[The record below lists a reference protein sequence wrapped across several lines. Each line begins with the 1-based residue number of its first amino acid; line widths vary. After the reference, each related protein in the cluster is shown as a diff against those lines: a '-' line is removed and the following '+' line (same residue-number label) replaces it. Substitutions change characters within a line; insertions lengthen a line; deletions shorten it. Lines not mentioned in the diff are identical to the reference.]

1 MTLRAIELSATESHW
16 RLFSLRKSDAKFSQ
30 FSQRI
35 FERDQYTCQY
45 CGFCATAHMEVINID
60 GNYRNN
66 HINNLATACHFCAQ
80 CFFLDGIGKS
90 DFGGGV
96 LIYLPEMSQNDLNA
110 LCHVLFAQM
119 ISGGRTAADAKT
131 VYRNLRLRTQYVEKE
146 LGKGL
151 SNPCTYGQLLI
162 DAHIKDKAQLHQQL
176 MSKLRV
182 LPIMSCYVNQLEAW
196 AASSLKAMRK
206 AL

>member
-16 RLFSLRKSDAKFSQ
+16 RLFSIRKSDPKFDA

-45 CGFCATAHMEVINID
+45 CGFCATSHLEVINVD
-60 GNYRNN
+60 KNYRNN
-66 HINNLATACHFCAQ
+66 HIDNLATACPFCAQ
-80 CFFLDGIGKS
+80 CFFLDGVGKG
-90 DFGGGV
+90 DAGGGI

-110 LCHVLFAQM
+110 FCHVLFSQI
-119 ISGGRTAADAKT
+119 ISGGRSAADAKT
-131 VYRNLRLRTQYVEKE
+131 VYRNLRLRSQYVEKE

-151 SNPCTYGQLLI
+151 SDPCTYGQLLI
-162 DAHIKDKAQLHQQL
+162 DAHIQDKEKLHQAL

-182 LPIMSCYVNQLEAW
+182 LPIMSRYMNALEAW
-196 AASSLKAMRK
+196 ASSGLNQMR
-206 AL
+206 